1 MYMKRFRGFAA
12 LSVVLCLIV
21 LSACSRD
28 DNTASDG
35 STTTEGDGTE
45 TTAPEGPDCDAEA
58 PEATDIGVTADKI
71 IIEVAADT
79 GNAAAPGLFQANID
93 AVEGYA
99 EYINENGGIACRD
112 LEVRTWDTKLSSDE
126 SKNAQIDACRNAL
139 AMVGSNMLFS
149 PDNTTLETCEDQAGE
164 ATGLPDLA
172 ALAADTE
179 QQCNPTTYLIQAVFE
194 PCPVEAG
201 TEREIG
207 AVVGPTN
214 WLLEEHG
221 DLNGTFL
228 IPGDLPSTIQ
238 VSMPVL
244 TAQEQVGVV
253 WDDKAKV
260 SGLAEQSAY
269 TPVMQKLRASNG
281 NYVYNGSNDRAMVN
295 ARKEAKAQ
303 GLDSVEVW
311 GCSLSCYSPLF
322 LEAGGADVDGT
333 YAWMQFLPFEEADQ
347 NEQAQAYL
355 DSVPEP
361 DAFGAQAWQ
370 AAVVFKELIDG
381 IVEADGV
388 NGITRAS
395 LLDALENAGEVD
407 AGGWMGPKSLRGA
420 SNCFVMVQ
428 LEGGEWNR
436 VYPEEPGT
444 LDCKDE
450 NLTTVTMDPAAEAA
464 KLP

>member
-1 MYMKRFRGFAA
+1 MKRFRGIVA
-12 LSVVLCLIV
+12 LALVLCLAAV
-21 LSACSRD
+21 SCSRD
-28 DNTASDG
+28 DEPTATDG
-35 STTTEGDGTE
+35 STTTESGGTE
-45 TTAPEGPDCDAEA
+45 TSAPQGPDCDAEA
-58 PEATDIGVTADKI
+58 PEATEVGVSADAI
-71 IIEVAADT
+71 TIEVAADT
-79 GNAAAPGLFQANID
+79 GSPAAPGLFQANID
-93 AVEGYA
+93 AVKGYA
-99 EYINENGGIACRD
+99 EYINSQGGIACRD
-112 LEVRTWDTKLSSDE
+112 LVVREWDTKLSSDE
-126 SKNAQIDACRNAL
+126 SKNGQIDACRNAL

-149 PDNTTLETCEDQAGE
+149 PDNSTLETCEDQAGE

-179 QQCNPTTYLIQAVFE
+179 QQCNPTTYIIQAVFE
-194 PCPVEAG
+194 PCPIEAG
-201 TEREIG
+201 EEREIG
-207 AVVGPTN
+207 AVVGPTE
-214 WLLEEHG
+214 WLIEQEG
-221 DLNGTFL
+221 ELNGTFL

-244 TAQEQVGVV
+244 TAQEDVGVV

-269 TPVMQKLRASNG
+269 TPVIQKLRASNG
-281 NYVYNGSNDRAMVN
+281 NYVYNGSNDRTMVN

-303 GLDSVEVW
+303 GLDSVAVW
-311 GCSLSCYSPLF
+311 ACSLSCYSPLF

-333 YAWMQFLPFEEADQ
+333 YAWMQFLPFEEADE

-355 DSVPEP
+355 DNVDEP

-388 NGITRAS
+388 NGITRAA
-395 LLDALENAGEVD
+395 LLDALENSGEVD

-428 LEGGEWNR
+428 LEAGEWQR
-436 VYPEEPGT
+436 RFPEEKGT